1 MKKLIGLLG
10 VLFLAT
16 SVFAQ
21 TNPVKIADTTKVFLR
36 DKYAD
41 KKPLYVINERVG
53 DSIKDVNPDNILS
66 INILKD
72 AIATSLYG
80 EKAKNGAIIIV
91 TKEFAVKK
99 YKEKFSAFSKKYNE
113 FLNSYKNEDTDFL
126 YILNGIVVE
135 DKNWGNRVKI
145 LFDIPYNALVSVN
158 CMREFAEGLN
168 NKQPIIIITTK
179 Q

>member
-16 SVFAQ
+16 SMFAQ

-53 DSIKDVNPDNILS
+53 DSIKDINPNDILS

-72 AIATSLYG
+72 VGATALYG

-99 YKEKFSAFSKKYNE
+99 YQEKFSAFSKKYKG
-113 FLNSYKNEDTDFL
+113 FLSRYKIDDTDFL
-126 YILNGIVVE
+126 YILNGIPL
-135 DKNWGNRVKI
+135 DNKSTNRIKV
-145 LFDIPYNALVSVN
+145 LFEIPDNALLSIN
-158 CMREFAEGLN
+158 CMSPFANGMD
-168 NKQPIIIITTK
+168 NKQPLIIITSK